1 MSDVTITDL
10 PLFDQLLH
18 GIGQTAQA
26 QVWLERS
33 VAIVFQTLV
42 VPGAATSRH
51 PPMTCCSDWHESLP
65 TPAMRPARLRQR
77 RSWSDSKRPASQL
90 ALRPV
95 DDPLVVT
102 PPVEPCAQRS
112 CPALS
117 L

>member
-10 PLFDQLLH
+10 PLFDQLLQ

-51 PPMTCCSDWHESLP
+51 PPTTCCSDWHESLP

-77 RSWSDSKRPASQL
+77 RS
-90 ALRPV
+90 
-95 DDPLVVT
+95 
-102 PPVEPCAQRS
+102 
-112 CPALS
+112 
-117 L
+117 